1 MRRFQSRKFYLLN
14 IIFSGINVSTGKD
27 KLEILKVFARAK
39 FLYSFPTSK
48 TDNMYVSAINPLTG
62 TVKVS

>member
-1 MRRFQSRKFYLLN
+1 M
-14 IIFSGINVSTGKD
+14 IFSGLNVSTGKD

-62 TVKVS
+62 TVKVR